1 MGDLVLVRHGR
12 TAFNASGR
20 LQGRVDNPLDEEG
33 ERQAALLADALAP
46 VLRADSLIV
55 SSPLVRAR
63 RTAEVV
69 ASVVGPSVTIDERWI
84 ELDYGVL
91 DGVAQRDVPAAVWSA
106 WRSDPGFAPE
116 GGESLLDVRRRV
128 ESALT
133 ELIAA
138 TVDRDV
144 VVVSHVSPIKA
155 AVTAA
160 LGADDRS
167 TWRMHLDTASVCRLV
182 RRERG
187 FAVRSFNETHHLVR
201 DRPTWGGP
209 ATGE

>member
-12 TAFNASGR
+12 TSFNASGR
-20 LQGRVDNPLDEEG
+20 LQGRVDNPLDEVG
-33 ERQAALLADALAP
+33 ERQAALLAEALGP
-46 VLRADSLIV
+46 MLGVDSMIV

-69 ASVVGPSVTIDERWI
+69 ASVAGLDVNIDERWI
-84 ELDYGVL
+84 ELDYGAF
-91 DGVAQRDVPAAVWSA
+91 DGVAQRDVPASVWND

-128 ESALT
+128 ESALS
-133 ELIAA
+133 ELIE
-138 TVDRDV
+138 TTLHRDV

-155 AVTAA
+155 AVTSA
-160 LGADDRS
+160 LDTDDRS

-187 FAVRSFNETHHLVR
+187 FALRSFNETHHL
-201 DRPTWGGP
+201 
-209 ATGE
+209 A

>member
-12 TAFNASGR
+12 TSFNASGR

-33 ERQAALLADALAP
+33 ERQASLLASSLAP
-46 VLRADSLIV
+46 SLGADTLIL
-55 SSPLVRAR
+55 SSPLLRAR
-63 RTAEVV
+63 RTAEVL
-69 ASVVGPSVTIDERWI
+69 ASICGLDVSVDHRWI
-84 ELDYGVL
+84 ELDYGLL
-91 DGVAQRDVPAAVWSA
+91 DGRAQSDVPASVWLA
-106 WRSDPGFAPE
+106 WRSDPGFTPE

-128 ESALT
+128 ESALS
-133 ELIAA
+133 ELVVTAA
-138 TVDRDV
+138 DRDV

-160 LGADDRS
+160 LGIGDHA

-187 FAVRSFNETHHLVR
+187 FALRSFNETHHL
-201 DRPTWGGP
+201 
-209 ATGE
+209 A